1 MRAKLIIWVVILL
14 FVSSLMADA
23 GLPIPGPRKPR
34 QSHRDVYF
42 TIIRGLD
49 QFPGLVFYNL
59 SYSGIDA
66 SFSLVQ
72 AESDSLVF
80 SRKADDA
87 HRRYLLWRTQ
97 AERFDLD
104 SLSQY
109 SDELNAMMTKGTAEL
124 IPVELPVCQ
133 GFAEVRQYAR
143 LIKAAGDIPKLEMGE
158 RVYSLRDL
166 TITAKA
172 DFGKIPAFIA
182 KRLERY
188 EWKPRLLMESDE
200 KALLQF
206 LKDDPNHTITREGGP
221 SNSKPGGLNSLK
233 ERWQELSLRYPGALM
248 IIFWLLLLILPPVLK
263 TLVMKLI
270 AHPLLHKDRQP
281 ANRFWIMVPIA
292 ALVQFVLLLVMA
304 PLVLTGWGI
313 ILIIPVALVADYLAF
328 RKRLDLS
335 AWQLTLASLLSGLA
349 VLTLWGIMIYFSY

>member
-80 SRKADDA
+80 SRKADDT

-97 AERFDLD
+97 AERFDPD

-124 IPVELPVCQ
+124 IQVELPVCQ

-143 LIKAAGDIPKLEMGE
+143 LITAAGDIPKLEMGRGFTASE
-158 RVYSLRDL
+158 TSPSLS
-166 TITAKA
+166 
-172 DFGKIPAFIA
+172 
-182 KRLERY
+182 KRILARS
-188 EWKPRLLMESDE
+188 RLL
-200 KALLQF
+200 LQR
-206 LKDDPNHTITREGGP
+206 D
-221 SNSKPGGLNSLK
+221 
-233 ERWQELSLRYPGALM
+233 W
-248 IIFWLLLLILPPVLK
+248 
-263 TLVMKLI
+263 
-270 AHPLLHKDRQP
+270 
-281 ANRFWIMVPIA
+281 
-292 ALVQFVLLLVMA
+292 
-304 PLVLTGWGI
+304 
-313 ILIIPVALVADYLAF
+313 
-328 RKRLDLS
+328 S
-335 AWQLTLASLLSGLA
+335 AMNGSRAC
-349 VLTLWGIMIYFSY
+349 